1 MNLSGNYALTAE
13 CAEGLFGLHQQL
25 QAVSTKPAAA
35 ATAMP
40 QIINGTAIINVVGI
54 IFPKANIFTLFGIGV
69 AIDALAEQLTA
80 AENNPL
86 VSKIVFSF
94 DSPGGSITG
103 VNEFSNQINAATKP
117 TAAYV
122 TGQAASAGYW
132 LAAACNEIIIDD
144 TAILGSIGVV
154 AVMQPRG
161 DGTIEI
167 VSSHAADKRPDL
179 DTEAGR
185 DTIRATLND
194 IEAVF
199 HQSIVAHRPKMTIDA
214 LKALRGN
221 VRVGAKAVSTGL
233 ADRVGSQ
240 KSVIAGQMAKPTF
253 VAKPVSAAL
262 PAHPTALAPTPKVD
276 DYGWRKAFANAGIPL
291 KDAKTEAGKPA
302 ASAPMP
308 KTDAH
313 GWGKAFA
320 NVQPDRS
327 DASAPM
333 PASSSGDN
341 GWGKA
346 FAKVQTNP

>member
-25 QAVSTKPAAA
+25 QAVSNKPATAAA
-35 ATAMP
+35 ATP
-40 QIINGTAIINVVGI
+40 QIIDGSAIINVTGI
-54 IFPKANIFTLFGIGV
+54 IFPKANIFTWFGIGV
-69 AIDALAEQLTA
+69 AIDALAEQLAA

-86 VSKIVFSF
+86 VSKIVFNF

-240 KSVIAGQMAKPTF
+240 KSVIAGQVGKPGF
-253 VAKPVSAAL
+253 IAKPVIAAL
-262 PAHPTALAPTPKVD
+262 PAKSTASAPTPTAND
-276 DYGWRKAFANAGIPL
+276 DGWGKAFATVGCLP
-291 KDAKTEAGKPA
+291 KSAKAQPEKPA
-302 ASAPMP
+302 ASAPAS
-308 KTDAH
+308 TSSNY

-320 NVQPDRS
+320 NTK
-327 DASAPM
+327 
-333 PASSSGDN
+333 N
-341 GWGKA
+341 
-346 FAKVQTNP
+346 